1 MKKAAILLFSLLC
14 SFSLFAQDIHFS
26 QFYNSPLT
34 LNPALTGKMNGVF
47 RFGLT
52 YRNQWFTLSNGR
64 TPFATY
70 AGSFDA
76 PIRFRKDALGVGLVL
91 VNDQS
96 GEGRLN
102 NTLVLASVAY
112 HLGIGSS
119 GKHTISLGVQGGY
132 NQKSLDMGELLF
144 YNQFDPTT
152 NTFNGNLPFNENIP
166 DDKKSFFDLNVGIIG
181 NSKIT
186 EKVNVYAG
194 FSAFHLTQPE
204 ESFLA
209 SGDEELPLRYVVHAG
224 AEYVFHPRIALLPS
238 MIYMHQRKSDELN
251 IGTAFVFRLTETEN
265 TMFYL
270 GGYYRMLPSSSS
282 NGSNLSDAFI
292 AYTAFEYKNFKAAFS
307 FDATMSDLN
316 QAPKAAG
323 AFEVSLTYTHP
334 FLLPNMKTLLFCP
347 RF

>member
-1 MKKAAILLFSLLC
+1 MKKAALLLFSLLC
-14 SFSLFAQDIHFS
+14 SVGLFAQDIHFS

-47 RFGLT
+47 RFGLN
-52 YRNQWFTLSNGR
+52 YRNQWFTLSNGKS
-64 TPFATY
+64 PFATY

-91 VNDQS
+91 VNDRA
-96 GEGRLN
+96 GEGLLTN
-102 NTLVLASVAY
+102 MMVLGSVAY
-112 HLGIGSS
+112 HLGLGNE
-119 GKHTISLGVQGGY
+119 GKHSISLGVQGGY
-132 NQKSLDMGELLF
+132 NQKRLDMGNALF
-144 YNQFDPTT
+144 FSQLDPTRP
-152 NTFNGNLPFNENIP
+152 NDPSGEDFLE
-166 DDKKSFFDLNVGIIG
+166 DSRAFFDLNIGIIG

-194 FSAFHLTQPE
+194 FSAYHLTQPE
-204 ESFLA
+204 ESLI
-209 SGDEELPLRYVVHAG
+209 STGDENLPLRFVVHAG

-238 MIYMHQRKSDELN
+238 MIYMRQRKSDELN

-270 GGYYRMLPSSSS
+270 GGYYRMLPSSKS

-307 FDATMSDLN
+307 FDATMSDLS

-334 FLLPNMKTLLFCP
+334 ILLPNMKTLLFCP

>member
-1 MKKAAILLFSLLC
+1 MRRLAFVFSSLFFCAVS
-14 SFSLFAQDIHFS
+14 FAQDIHFS

-47 RFGLT
+47 RFGLN
-52 YRNQWFTLSNGR
+52 YRNQWFTLSNER

-91 VNDQS
+91 VNDRS
-96 GEGRLN
+96 GQGNLN
-102 NTLVLASVAY
+102 NMLILGSVAY

-119 GKHTISLGVQGGY
+119 GKHSISLGVQGGY
-132 NQKSLDMGELLF
+132 NQKRLNSSELLF
-144 YNQFDPTT
+144 FNQFNGTTFDPTMPTGET
-152 NTFNGNLPFNENIP
+152 NLNDNVG
-166 DDKKSFFDLNVGIIG
+166 FFDLNVGIIG

-204 ESFLA
+204 ESFLDA
-209 SGDEELPLRYVVHAG
+209 GDESMPLRYVVHAG
-224 AEYVFHPRIALLPS
+224 AEYVFHQRIALLPS
-238 MIYMHQRKSDELN
+238 MIYMRQREADQLN
-251 IGTAFVFRLTETEN
+251 LGTAFVFRLTETEN

-270 GGYYRMLPSSSS
+270 GGYYRMLPSSKS

-307 FDATMSDLN
+307 FDATMSDLS